1 MLGEEQG
8 TSPLVLKEPFN
19 SNKSFVMMIE
29 GNLNTLIQPLD
40 KDDRPLFNDFD
51 DKLLIVTYDNLRF
64 PAPSMYVINIEK
76 ETLGEIVYDKEG
88 SDQASNAKRLLVYDE
103 VGEHIVAFA
112 QINYR
117 EFDFMS
123 LTNPPYRWRKS
134 TFF

>member
-1 MLGEEQG
+1 
-8 TSPLVLKEPFN
+8 
-19 SNKSFVMMIE
+19 MIE

-40 KDDRPLFNDFD
+40 KNDRPLFNDFD

-64 PAPSMYVINIEK
+64 PAPSLYVINIEK
-76 ETLGEIVYDKEG
+76 ESLGEVVYDKEG

-112 QINYR
+112 QLNYK
-117 EFDFMS
+117 EFDFLS